1 MKNLLLASTFMIL
14 CNIPSF
20 AQQWQSGGG
29 NMKEMGEKMKAGRI
43 YGKVI
48 DSTTNKAVEFA
59 SVQLIGS
66 VWDTVTKSMK
76 KDVVVAGQLTL
87 ENGDFSL
94 DKINVMGKF
103 RLKISAMGYVVKESP
118 FSFNLDPEKMKGG
131 GMGMLNAVDKDL
143 GNLKIKQNITVLK
156 GVEITSETPVFELKP
171 DKKVFNVD
179 KSLASTG
186 GTAEDVLKKVPS
198 VSVDMDGNV
207 TMRNAPPQIFVDGK
221 PTTLSLDQI
230 PSDAIESVEL
240 ITNPSAK
247 YDASG
252 GQGGILNIVLKKE
265 KRVGYNGNIR
275 TGADQRGKANLSGDI
290 NMRGGKIN
298 AFISASVRQSYNIT
312 RGTTDRENIIG
323 SPLTNIGQTN
333 YSLFD
338 GVFSH
343 NRGGIDW
350 FIDNRNTI
358 TFSGN
363 YILGDFGTI
372 NDLATRTDTVDAGTS
387 AYTRKSEAFRKFQ
400 NVGGSVQYKRLFPK
414 PGREL
419 TGDMNFNR
427 VEYNTEGQYN
437 SIYYSASGVAG
448 PEIAQTMAGSGSNQI
463 LSGQADFKNPLDS
476 SSRFEAGIKG
486 SSRDF
491 GSNTKNYLQDST
503 GEFNLIRNQSSNYSY
518 IDNILAAYIIY
529 GKQIKK
535 FSYQAG
541 LRSESS
547 FYTGE
552 LVDSNKTFKTYYPA
566 SLFPSFSASYEK
578 SKRSNYQISYSRRI
592 NRPSFFQVIP
602 YTDYSDS
609 LNLTKGNASLKP
621 EFTHSME
628 LSWLNMIG
636 KKNSSVLS
644 SVYFKNSTDLITS
657 FQMIEYDSTLGK
669 TAVISSYENAN
680 GSYIYGGELTGK
692 VSFGKWVDL
701 TVNLNAYYSVLNA
714 KNLGSKL
721 SSERF
726 SWFTKENITIRLPKN
741 ISMELTPEYYSKVTV
756 PLNNN
761 EKKWGGWGSG
771 ALATAQGYTKEH
783 YRMDAAIRYEF
794 MKNRAASI
802 TVNISDVF
810 GTEETVTVSNSD
822 YFNQTAV
829 RYREKQ
835 FFRFNFSCRFGKFD
849 ATLFKRKNTKVNMDG
864 MDVM

>member
-1 MKNLLLASTFMIL
+1 MKNLLLTYTLILFGAS
-14 CNIPSF
+14 SF
-20 AQQWQSGGG
+20 AQQWQGGGG
-29 NMKEMGEKMKAGRI
+29 NMMEKMKAGRF
-43 YGKVI
+43 YGKIV
-48 DSTTNKAVEFA
+48 DSTSNKGVEFA

-66 VWDTVTKSMK
+66 VFDTVTKTMK

-94 DKINVMGKF
+94 DKINVMGKY
-103 RLKISAMGYVVKESP
+103 RMKISAMGYVLRDFPV
-118 FSFNLDPEKMKGG
+118 SFNLDHEKMKSGG
-131 GMGMLNAVDKDL
+131 GMSMLNAVDKDL
-143 GNLKIKQNITVLK
+143 GNLRIKQNITILK
-156 GVEITSETPVFELKP
+156 GVEITSETAILELKP

-230 PSDAIESVEL
+230 PSDAIESIEL

-265 KRVGYNGNIR
+265 KRMGHNGNIR
-275 TGADQRGKANLSGDI
+275 AGADQRGKANVSGDI
-290 NMRGGKIN
+290 NMRGGKLN
-298 AFISASVRQSYNIT
+298 AFISASLRQNYNIT

-333 YSLFD
+333 YTLFD
-338 GVFSH
+338 GLFSH

-363 YILGDFGTI
+363 YMRGEFETF
-372 NDLATRTDTVDAGTS
+372 NDLTTQTDTLDAGTS
-387 AYTRKSEAFRKFQ
+387 SYTRKSETFRKFQ
-400 NVGGSVQYKRLFPK
+400 NVGGSIQYKRLFPK
-414 PGREL
+414 AGREL
-419 TGDMNFNR
+419 TGDINLNR
-427 VEYNTEGQYN
+427 VQYKTDGDYN
-437 SIYYSASGVAG
+437 SIYYSLYGATGSA
-448 PEIAQTMAGSGSNQI
+448 ILQNMTGSGSNQI
-463 LSGQADFKNPLDS
+463 ISGQADFKNPLDS
-476 SSRFEAGIKG
+476 LSKFETGIKG
-486 SSRDF
+486 SSREF
-491 GSNTKNYLQDST
+491 ASNTKNYLQDDST
-503 GEFNLIRNQSSNYSY
+503 GEFNIIKNQSSNYAY
-518 IDNILAAYIIY
+518 VDNIFAAYFIY
-529 GKQIKK
+529 SKQVRKM
-535 FSYQAG
+535 SCQAG

-566 SLFPSFSASYEK
+566 SFFPSFSASYEK
-578 SKRSNYQISYSRRI
+578 SKQSSYQISYSRRI
-592 NRPSFFQVIP
+592 NRPSFFQIIP

-636 KKNSSVLS
+636 KKNNSVLA
-644 SVYFKNSTDLITS
+644 SVYFKNSTNLITS
-657 FQMIEYDSTLGK
+657 FQMAEFDSALNK
-669 TAVISSYENAN
+669 TVVISSYENAN
-680 GSYIYGGELTGK
+680 GSYIYGAELTGK
-692 VSFGKWVDL
+692 IVLAKWFEMTL
-701 TVNLNAYYSVLNA
+701 NVNSYYAILDAENLQ
-714 KNLGSKL
+714 KNL
-721 SSERF
+721 SSERM
-726 SWFTKENITIRLPKN
+726 SWFTKENFTFKLPKN
-741 ISMELTPEYYSKVTV
+741 ISLELTPEYYSRVTV

-771 ALATAQGYTKEH
+771 ALATAQGYVKEH
-783 YRMDAAIRYEF
+783 YKMDAALKYEF
-794 MKNRAASI
+794 MKNRAASV
-802 TVNISDVF
+802 TISINDVF
-810 GTEETVTVSNSD
+810 GTDETVTVSNSD

-835 FFRFNFSCRFGKFD
+835 FFRFNFSYRFGKFD

-864 MDVM
+864 MEGI